1 MSEILGLEH
10 LGLRHGGSTLTL
22 SVPLGQS
29 LAIVGPA
36 GSGKSFLL
44 RTVAGLEIPIQG
56 SVHIR
61 GRVSIAGSGAPG
73 RRTKVQSMARRSTA
87 SLQRATEALSATRLW
102 EYRNAFV
109 ADLTPSQAAAAELLE
124 CFSAESELVFIDG
137 QLDIL
142 DPWTLESVL
151 GFIRSQMGRGRTFVV
166 ATNRTELIPEIGSL
180 IILNDLSV
188 RFAGSVE
195 DLLRAGPPH
204 TLDVYTDNDRGVR
217 AIVSPFEVRISPFQG
232 GLRMEASQ
240 GQELAA
246 KLLAEGYGDVRFVI
260 VRPPTVQE
268 ALQTL
273 LRR

>member
-36 GSGKSFLL
+36 GSGKSYLL
-44 RTVAGLEIPIQG
+44 RTLAGLEIPVQG

-61 GRVSIAGSGAPG
+61 GRVSFAGSGPPG
-73 RRTKVQSMARRSTA
+73 RRTKVQSLARRATA
-87 SLQRATEALSATRLW
+87 SLQRAADALSATRLW
-102 EYRNAFV
+102 EFRNAFV
-109 ADLTPSQAAAAELLE
+109 ADLTPSQVEASELLE

-137 QLDIL
+137 QLDSL
-142 DPWTLESVL
+142 DPWTLESVM
-151 GFIRSQMGRGRTFVV
+151 GFVRSQMGRGRTFVI
-166 ATNRTELIPEIGSL
+166 ATNRTELISEFGSL
-180 IILNDLSV
+180 VVMKDLSV

-195 DLLRAGPPH
+195 DLLRADPPH
-204 TLDVYTDNDRGVR
+204 TLDVHTDNDRGVR
-217 AIVSPFEVRISPFQG
+217 ALVAPFQVKITPFQG

-246 KLLAEGYGDVRFVI
+246 KLLAEGYGDVRYVI
-260 VRPPTVQE
+260 VRPPTIQE